1 MEVKYYDICSIEHH
15 SRITGKREIQ
25 GRKALECAR
34 YSYYQEYDQKEEELG
49 SRAKA
54 DKAMIGRAVTAN
66 YDNAR
71 SDLKRITE
79 ALREFN
85 EQYCR

>member
-1 MEVKYYDICSIEHH
+1 MTFAALSIIHALLEQEKY
-15 SRITGKREIQ
+15 
-25 GRKALECAR
+25 KAEKVLECAR
-34 YSYYQEYDQKEEELG
+34 YSYYEEYDQKEEELG

-54 DKAMIGRAVTAN
+54 EKAMIGRAVTAN

-71 SDLKRITE
+71 SDLNRITE

-85 EQYCR
+85 DQDWR

>member
-1 MEVKYYDICSIEHH
+1 MTFAALSTIHSILENEKY
-15 SRITGKREIQ
+15 
-25 GRKALECAR
+25 KAEKVLECAR
-34 YSYYQEYDQKEEELG
+34 YSYYQEYDLKEEELG

-71 SDLKRITE
+71 SDLNRITE

-85 EQYCR
+85 EQDWR

>member
-1 MEVKYYDICSIEHH
+1 MTFAALSTIHALLEQEKY
-15 SRITGKREIQ
+15 
-25 GRKALECAR
+25 KAEKVLECAR
-34 YSYYQEYDQKEEELG
+34 YSYYEEYDQKEEELG

-71 SDLKRITE
+71 YDLNRITE

-85 EQYCR
+85 EQDWR

>member
-1 MEVKYYDICSIEHH
+1 MTFAALSTIHSLLENEKYRAE
-15 SRITGKREIQ
+15 KV
-25 GRKALECAR
+25 LECAR

-71 SDLKRITE
+71 SDLNRITE

-85 EQYCR
+85 EQDWR

>member
-1 MEVKYYDICSIEHH
+1 MTFAALQTIHSLLENEKY
-15 SRITGKREIQ
+15 
-25 GRKALECAR
+25 KAEKVLECAR
-34 YSYYQEYDQKEEELG
+34 YSYYEEYDQKEEELG

-54 DKAMIGRAVTAN
+54 EKAMIGRAVTAN

-71 SDLKRITE
+71 SDLNRITE

-85 EQYCR
+85 EQDWR

>member
-1 MEVKYYDICSIEHH
+1 MTFAALSTIHALLEQEKY
-15 SRITGKREIQ
+15 
-25 GRKALECAR
+25 KAEKVLECAR
-34 YSYYQEYDQKEEELG
+34 YSYYAEYDQKHEELG

-71 SDLKRITE
+71 SDLNRITE

-85 EQYCR
+85 EQDWR

>member
-1 MEVKYYDICSIEHH
+1 MTFAALQTIHALLENEKY
-15 SRITGKREIQ
+15 
-25 GRKALECAR
+25 KAEKVLECAR

-71 SDLKRITE
+71 SDLNRITE

-85 EQYCR
+85 EQDWR

>member
-1 MEVKYYDICSIEHH
+1 MTFAALSTIHALLEQEKY
-15 SRITGKREIQ
+15 
-25 GRKALECAR
+25 KAEKVLECAR
-34 YSYYQEYDQKEEELG
+34 CSYYEEYDQKYEELG
-49 SRAKA
+49 SNAKA

-71 SDLKRITE
+71 YDLNRITE

-85 EQYCR
+85 EQDWR

>member
-1 MEVKYYDICSIEHH
+1 MTFAALSTIHALLEQEKY
-15 SRITGKREIQ
+15 
-25 GRKALECAR
+25 KAEKVLECAR
-34 YSYYQEYDQKEEELG
+34 YSYYEEYDQKEEELG

-66 YDNAR
+66 YDSAR
-71 SDLKRITE
+71 SDLNRITE

-85 EQYCR
+85 EQDWR

>member
-1 MEVKYYDICSIEHH
+1 MTFAALQTIHSLLENEKY
-15 SRITGKREIQ
+15 
-25 GRKALECAR
+25 KAEKVLECAR

-71 SDLKRITE
+71 SDLNRITE
-79 ALREFN
+79 ALSEFN
-85 EQYCR
+85 EHDWR

>member
-1 MEVKYYDICSIEHH
+1 MTFAALSTIHALLEQEKY
-15 SRITGKREIQ
+15 
-25 GRKALECAR
+25 KAEKVLECAR
-34 YSYYQEYDQKEEELG
+34 YSYYEEYDQKEEELG

-71 SDLKRITE
+71 YDLNRITD

-85 EQYCR
+85 EQDWR

>member
-1 MEVKYYDICSIEHH
+1 MTFAALSTIHALLEQEKY
-15 SRITGKREIQ
+15 
-25 GRKALECAR
+25 KAEKVFECVR
-34 YSYYQEYDQKEEELG
+34 YSYYEEYDRKLEELG
-49 SRAKA
+49 SGAKA

-71 SDLKRITE
+71 YDLNRITE

-85 EQYCR
+85 EQDWR